1 MSASRRTNGA
11 MYVSNEL
18 NACAPAHS
26 FCSVPRKFTIWPT
39 ALDMCFGGPDS
50 TLPGTPFN
58 PSLSSVRSDQP
69 AQ

>member
-1 MSASRRTNGA
+1 

-26 FCSVPRKFTIWPT
+26 FCRVPRKLTICPT
-39 ALDMCFGGPDS
+39 ADEKCLGGRDS
-50 TLPGTPFN
+50 MVPGTPLN
-58 PSLSSVRSDQP
+58 PSLSSIRSDQP